1 MRVHESDVS
10 CGTLTGLLICLELL
24 PQSIDV
30 VFGFRCKV
38 FHKLLHPL
46 ARGLAQILGTAESG
60 GIQLHQPSVE
70 VMLSYEQIQPIA
82 KWVTVA
88 PNRVG
93 RLAGGS
99 RWLGAR
105 AETADLFYRADAN
118 AIRLAQRSVDGAS
131 LGNPHLR
138 TPHYHRDIARIRIA
152 ITCKAHALFRFECR
166 RPKSPSRLSR
176 YTEAGD

>member
-46 ARGLAQILGTAESG
+46 ARGLAQLLGTAESG

-70 VMLSYEQIQPIA
+70 VMLSYEQIQPVA

-88 PNRVG
+88 FNRVG
-93 RLAGGS
+93 RLARGS
-99 RWLGAR
+99 CGFGAR
-105 AETADLFYRADAN
+105 
-118 AIRLAQRSVDGAS
+118 V
-131 LGNPHLR
+131 
-138 TPHYHRDIARIRIA
+138 
-152 ITCKAHALFRFECR
+152 
-166 RPKSPSRLSR
+166 KSPNLL
-176 YTEAGD
+176 Y